1 MVGLICTYL
10 VAATSVRFT
19 EEKTQQWL
27 RNTALAVVFKQ
38 LIVDPLKVM
47 FCGTLLEP
55 VAALF
60 SLDFGLGEFDLSE
73 AVGEVLEDIGEDGF
87 DELGTM
93 MAAQSLAGRDDWEQD
108 LAPSAADIRRDT
120 HQNVFLGGSRS
131 VAKMKSIAQTKQ
143 VRSQALQAATD
154 AARDSQRTLQRMQSQ
169 RAEMNAVYAQ
179 KVADKRLKKGLNRGT
194 FAARAE
200 VDMIAVSQFMAAE
213 QENTKV
219 EERTVLAEI
228 KELDEQEEALLAT
241 PATSSRGEE
250 LKRIRNQRAR
260 AEARRRTI
268 AERRGD
274 LEHQEGNEKQLLAKA
289 QREGEDHAR
298 HISHLEGLA
307 SAKTRERVRRK
318 RDAKKG
324 VAVQEDAGVALRRSR
339 WAMGRQGKGALGL
352 AKMMVGG
359 ARLGQSSGQV
369 AVREEPAAATGPPVD
384 GGEMTSIMLAE
395 AGMRRS
401 ATRPKQLKVI
411 MPSEPLPGAAA
422 PRSLIDEVNEFRAE
436 EEAEAAARAP
446 GLP

>member
-1 MVGLICTYL
+1 
-10 VAATSVRFT
+10 
-19 EEKTQQWL
+19 
-27 RNTALAVVFKQ
+27 
-38 LIVDPLKVM
+38 
-47 FCGTLLEP
+47 
-55 VAALF
+55 
-60 SLDFGLGEFDLSE
+60 
-73 AVGEVLEDIGEDGF
+73 
-87 DELGTM
+87 
-93 MAAQSLAGRDDWEQD
+93 
-108 LAPSAADIRRDT
+108 
-120 HQNVFLGGSRS
+120 
-131 VAKMKSIAQTKQ
+131 
-143 VRSQALQAATD
+143 
-154 AARDSQRTLQRMQSQ
+154 
-169 RAEMNAVYAQ
+169 MNAVYAQ

-228 KELDEQEEALLAT
+228 KELVEQEEALLAT

-260 AEARRRTI
+260 AEVRRRTI

-422 PRSLIDEVNEFRAE
+422 PRSLIDEVNEIRDSVEKESKSEQAS
-436 EEAEAAARAP
+436 P
-446 GLP
+446 